1 MRWFP
6 VLHWGQQG
14 VQSQCGRYLVL
25 PATDNPLWWSARYWC
40 TRTFRTYELT
50 PSWSVAEA
58 RAVAREHLLTWCG
71 AGTSTP
77 SAAEALESVA
87 RAR

>member
-1 MRWFP
+1 MRWSP

-14 VQSQCGRYLVL
+14 QQSQCGRYLVL
-25 PATDNPLWWSARYWC
+25 PASDNPLWWSARYWC
-40 TRTFRTYELT
+40 TRTFRTYELA

-58 RAVAREHLLTWCG
+58 RAVARTHLLSWCD
-71 AGTSTP
+71 ARAQTIP
-77 SAAEALESVA
+77 AAEAVEPAA